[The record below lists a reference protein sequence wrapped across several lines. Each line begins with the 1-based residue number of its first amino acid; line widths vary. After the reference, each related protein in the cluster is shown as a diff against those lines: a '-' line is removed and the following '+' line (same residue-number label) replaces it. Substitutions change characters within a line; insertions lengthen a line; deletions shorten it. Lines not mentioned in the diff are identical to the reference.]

1 MRIIAAEIQKELLL
15 LFRDKAGL
23 ALLFIMPVLLVVVMT
38 YIQDATFRAISTEGV
53 EVLWIDQD
61 QSKLS
66 QKIKDRLNASG
77 HYSLVDPKGEDLVNA
92 ARNEIAEGKYQ
103 VGILIPAGFEKH
115 FKHQVK
121 GRVDS
126 LLNQFG
132 IGDSLATKKKVPPTV
147 SIRILFDPLTQANFK
162 SGIENGLR
170 GYINEVETKISFQV
184 FQARLSAQ
192 FPYNPSGPSKDLPP
206 LIQMEDEYVYKGG
219 LQSLPSSTQHN
230 IPAWTVFAIF
240 FIVVSFSQ
248 RIVEER
254 NSGVNSRLLSL
265 PAPAYQLYLGKSITY
280 IVISLTQTLLILL
293 IGFYVIPWI
302 GLPKLKMNGSLLIL
316 LLFSV
321 TVSLASS
328 GLALLLGEFAR
339 TRDQAA
345 SFGSVGVIIL
355 AALGGVWVPEFAMPS
370 ALQTAS
376 HISPLNWALNG
387 YYSIIIR
394 GEAGMDLALN
404 AGFLILF
411 FGCTFGLSIWRKQ
424 QSIG

>member
-1 MRIIAAEIQKELLL
+1 MRIILAEIQKELLL
-15 LFRDKAGL
+15 LLRDKAGL

-38 YIQDATFRAISTEGV
+38 YIQDATFRTISTEGV

-66 QKIKDRLNASG
+66 EKIKDRLNASG
-77 HYSLVDPKGEDLVNA
+77 HYSLVEPEGVDHVDAGRNQIA
-92 ARNEIAEGKYQ
+92 AGKFQ
-103 VGILIPAGFEKH
+103 VGILIPKGFEAH
-115 FKHQVK
+115 FKYRIK

-132 IGDSLATKKKVPPTV
+132 INDSLYQSKSAPEAV

-184 FQARLSAQ
+184 FQGSLSAH
-192 FPYNPSGPSKDLPP
+192 FPYNPSGPSSDLPP

-219 LQSLPSSTQHN
+219 FNSLPSSTQHN

-265 PAPAYQLYLGKSITY
+265 PAPTSLLYLGKSITY
-280 IVISLTQTLLILL
+280 ISVSLTQTLIILL

-302 GLPKLKMNGSLLIL
+302 GLPKLEMNGSIVLL

-321 TVSLASS
+321 SVSLASS
-328 GLALLLGEFAR
+328 GLALMLGEFAR

-355 AALGGVWVPEFAMPS
+355 AALGGVWVPEFAMPP

-376 HISPLNWALNG
+376 HLSPLNWALNG

-394 GEAGMDLALN
+394 GEAGTDLAWN
-404 AGFLILF
+404 AFFLILF

-424 QSIG
+424 RSIG